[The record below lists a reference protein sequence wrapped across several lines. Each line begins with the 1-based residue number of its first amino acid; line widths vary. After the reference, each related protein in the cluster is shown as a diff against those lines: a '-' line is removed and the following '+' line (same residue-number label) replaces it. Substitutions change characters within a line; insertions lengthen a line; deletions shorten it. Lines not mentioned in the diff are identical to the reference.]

1 VQVRDERAAPPF
13 VHQLDADEAVLRRPD
28 EVFVELAAASGVS
41 RAIVYQLLKTLTERG
56 ELVRRE
62 LPGGVAGYAVPAE
75 PSAFDA
81 PASAE
86 VRVAAAVAGARPERR
101 SRAD

>member
-1 VQVRDERAAPPF
+1 VLAAVSERSCASAG
-13 VHQLDADEAVLRRPD
+13 
-28 EVFVELAAASGVS
+28 ELAAASGVS

-81 PASAE
+81 PAPGESG
-86 VRVAAAVAGARPERR
+86 VPDRP